1 MSVYHVP
8 VLFDESLEGL
18 AIRPAGIYVDL
29 TFGGGGHSRGI
40 LHRLGPQGRLF
51 AFDQDRDARA
61 NLPEDP
67 RLTFVESNFRF
78 TASWP
83 IWAFRRT
90 ISIRGSA
97 VFRFATMRRSTCG

>member
-67 RLTFVESNFRF
+67 VD
-78 TASWP
+78 
-83 IWAFRRT
+83 IRRKQFPLHAHVAALL
-90 ISIRGSA
+90 RD
-97 VFRFATMRRSTCG
+97 